1 MGRGRAAVSIYTVDA
16 DEAHRFFDN
25 KVAGVRVGDRRCA
38 ATFLYTTAPTTCQ
51 LDDFRRQSTDEVLTA
66 MRLLPAEM
74 VMGWV
79 HPPNPTQPNPTHGIH
94 GLGWVGLGWV
104 RVFFNF
110 WWVGLGWVET

>member
-38 ATFLYTTAPTTCQ
+38 ATFLYTTVPTTCQ

-74 VMGWV
+74 VMGWS
-79 HPPNPTQPNPTHGIH
+79 IH

-104 RVFFNF
+104 GLGQSFFNF